1 MKHIAYGNITQRNE
15 EKEVIIDSLK
25 KMNCPVFI
33 ESDID
38 NRREKWTE
46 FIDILQEGDT
56 AIIYSFSITFVN
68 YHDMIFFLKYCFTQ
82 DIRIVSLAD
91 KLDTQDILFPETHTK
106 DVLLLVCKMFLQKK
120 KSIDKLEAD
129 YSQSKSEEKLKRY
142 MLVINMYSSGYSIK
156 DIKTK
161 TGYRGKSNIYRI

>member
-46 FIDILQEGDT
+46 FSACCTTL
-56 AIIYSFSITFVN
+56 N
-68 YHDMIFFLKYCFTQ
+68 Y
-82 DIRIVSLAD
+82 
-91 KLDTQDILFPETHTK
+91 
-106 DVLLLVCKMFLQKK
+106 
-120 KSIDKLEAD
+120 
-129 YSQSKSEEKLKRY
+129 
-142 MLVINMYSSGYSIK
+142 
-156 DIKTK
+156 
-161 TGYRGKSNIYRI
+161 

>member
-46 FIDILQEGDT
+46 FIDISHYQL
-56 AIIYSFSITFVN
+56 
-68 YHDMIFFLKYCFTQ
+68 
-82 DIRIVSLAD
+82 
-91 KLDTQDILFPETHTK
+91 
-106 DVLLLVCKMFLQKK
+106 
-120 KSIDKLEAD
+120 
-129 YSQSKSEEKLKRY
+129 
-142 MLVINMYSSGYSIK
+142 
-156 DIKTK
+156 
-161 TGYRGKSNIYRI
+161 GKSKAPLFSKV